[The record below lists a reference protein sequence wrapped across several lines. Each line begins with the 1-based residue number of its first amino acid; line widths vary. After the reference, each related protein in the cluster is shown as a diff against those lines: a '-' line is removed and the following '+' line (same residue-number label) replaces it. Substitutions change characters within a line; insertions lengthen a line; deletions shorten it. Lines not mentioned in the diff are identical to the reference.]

1 MRASKFMGNDAF
13 HLHGRADN
21 IAPDSEGA
29 SDATAGVR
37 LGGWG
42 PGPGG
47 DGRTEGRKGGAGA
60 FRPSVFPSFR
70 RVSGT
75 SPLARNLL
83 PPPPARA
90 RGAQDPQ
97 GGLPH
102 RPARGRLT
110 PFYRL

>member
-13 HLHGRADN
+13 HLLARADN

-47 DGRTEGRKGGAGA
+47 DGRTEGRKGVAGT
-60 FRPSVFPSFR
+60 FRPSVVSSFR
-70 RVSGT
+70 RLSGT
-75 SPLARNLL
+75 SPLSRSLL
-83 PPPPARA
+83 PPPRARA
-90 RGAQDPQ
+90 GGAQNPQ
-97 GGLPH
+97 MGLSP
-102 RPARGRLT
+102 RPAAPELPT
-110 PFYRL
+110 

>member
-13 HLHGRADN
+13 HLLARADN

-47 DGRTEGRKGGAGA
+47 DGRTEGRKGVAGTYL
-60 FRPSVFPSFR
+60 
-70 RVSGT
+70 SGT
-75 SPLARNLL
+75 GPVTRSLL
-83 PPPPARA
+83 PPPRARA
-90 RGAQDPQ
+90 GGAQDPQ
-97 GGLPH
+97 VGLPH
-102 RPARGRLT
+102 RHARHDL
-110 PFYRL
+110 PLVHPLQP